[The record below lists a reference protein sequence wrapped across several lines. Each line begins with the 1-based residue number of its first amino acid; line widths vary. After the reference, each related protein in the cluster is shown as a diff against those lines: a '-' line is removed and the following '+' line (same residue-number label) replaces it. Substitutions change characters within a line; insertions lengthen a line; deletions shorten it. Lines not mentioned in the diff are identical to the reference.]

1 MARRRPFRNYIFIC
15 FISCD
20 ARRNHLEIAQGTYIY
35 TSYVSCL
42 EQAEKPFRNFTD
54 YLYKHIYIHIYIFI
68 YIYMYEFNYIHMYN
82 YSYRAEGGQE
92 ARPRAPVLSFF
103 MGDLTITKSTKTNV
117 IKNTNL
123 FWLSNTNHVAL
134 DLGAY

>member
-1 MARRRPFRNYIFIC
+1 
-15 FISCD
+15 
-20 ARRNHLEIAQGTYIY
+20 
-35 TSYVSCL
+35 
-42 EQAEKPFRNFTD
+42 
-54 YLYKHIYIHIYIFI
+54 
-68 YIYMYEFNYIHMYN
+68 MYEFNYIHMYK

-123 FWLSNTNHVAL
+123 FWFCNTNHVAL